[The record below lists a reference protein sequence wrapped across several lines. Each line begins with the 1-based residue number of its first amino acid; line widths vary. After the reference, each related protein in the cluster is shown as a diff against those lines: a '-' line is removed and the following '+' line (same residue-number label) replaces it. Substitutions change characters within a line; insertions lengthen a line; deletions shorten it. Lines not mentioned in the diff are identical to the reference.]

1 MSIILTAMASMIV
14 ATLSVHLG
22 LADAVLSVA
31 KKIATCSQCATFW
44 GTLIALQMF
53 CDGGV
58 IVDVMV
64 SVIVA
69 YLSNYFVLLLVYL
82 QQKYEKL
89 WQKIKKLR

>member
-1 MSIILTAMASMIV
+1 MSIILTATASMII

-22 LADAVLSVA
+22 LAEAIMNVA
-31 KKIATCSQCATFW
+31 KKIASCSQCATFW
-44 GTLIALQMF
+44 VTLIALTVF

-58 IVDVMV
+58 IVDVVV

-69 YLSNYFVLLLVYL
+69 YISNWFVLLLICL